1 MKTVVILPT
10 YNEAENISPL
20 IDILEEE
27 FKLIPHPIQILVVDD
42 DSPDGTA
49 DIVREKI
56 GQYGNIELL
65 IGQKEG
71 LGAAY
76 IRGMKYAME
85 KMGAE
90 VVIEMDADFQHDP
103 KDIKRLT
110 LAIDQGC
117 DYVLGSRFI
126 AGGSIPKEWSLKRKF
141 LSVLGNLF
149 TRLVLGLWQ
158 IHDFTTGFKASR
170 VRGFLDRI
178 NLDQV
183 FSKSYAYKIHLL
195 YQMIGLGARVKEVPI
210 QFAPREKGSSKMDLE
225 DFLESLRVVFK
236 IRFDQSVVERR

>member
-27 FKLIPHPIQILVVDD
+27 FKLISHQMQILVVDD

-76 IRGMKYAME
+76 IRGMKYAMK

-103 KDIKRLT
+103 KDIKRLM